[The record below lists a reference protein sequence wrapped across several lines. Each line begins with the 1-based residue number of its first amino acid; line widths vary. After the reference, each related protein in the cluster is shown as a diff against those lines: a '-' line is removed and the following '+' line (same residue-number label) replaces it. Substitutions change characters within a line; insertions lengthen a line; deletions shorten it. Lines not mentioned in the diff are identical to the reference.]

1 MKKLIATTTGLISSL
16 ALAVP
21 AFAQNVNPCP
31 TGLGGNICALSSNDF
46 GPVISKTIQILVV
59 VAVIIAVLIL
69 IWGGIRWITSG
80 GDKAK
85 VESARSTIIGGI
97 IGLVLVFLAYFI
109 ISVVANLFGIDIAN
123 ISLPQF

>member
-1 MKKLIATTTGLISSL
+1 MKKFISATTGLLAPL
-16 ALAVP
+16 ALALP

-31 TGLGGNICALSSNDF
+31 TGLSGNVCSLSANDF
-46 GPVISKTIQILVV
+46 GMVVGKIIQVI
-59 VAVIIAVLIL
+59 VIIAVVIAVIFL
-69 IWGGIRWITSG
+69 IWGGIKWIISG

-109 ISVVANLFGIDIAN
+109 VSVVANLFGVDIAN
-123 ISLPQF
+123 LELPQF